1 MPGDIGLVGG
11 EEFRVGCEEMDREIM
26 RASGQDPARVVII
39 PTAAVTGPEKAAND
53 GVRHFS
59 SLGGDAER
67 LMVLERDHA
76 DDAGLAGSLAGAG
89 VIYFTGG
96 SPDHLLTTLRGSLL
110 WRAILE
116 ATDQGAVLAGSSA
129 GAMVLGEMMR
139 RPRLGGWVD
148 ALSVT
153 PGLAVLPHH
162 EGSDPAQTSS
172 QLQSQ
177 TSSGLTSG
185 LTVLGIDARTGCL
198 GRAGSWRVVGSG
210 RVTVYQ
216 GSSWQVYDSG
226 AELPGEV

>member
-11 EEFRVGCEEMDREIM
+11 EEFRVGCEDMDREIM
-26 RASGQDPARVVII
+26 RASGQDPARVVVI
-39 PTAAVTGPEKAAND
+39 PTAAVTGPQKAAND

-59 SLGGDAER
+59 SLGGDAES
-67 LMVLERDHA
+67 LMVLDRSQA
-76 DDAGLAGSLAGAG
+76 DDAGLAESLAGAG

-96 SPDHLLTTLRGSLL
+96 SPDHLLATLRDSRL

-116 ATDQGAVLAGSSA
+116 AADQGAVLAGSSA
-129 GAMVLGEMMR
+129 GAMVLGELMR
-139 RPRLGGWVD
+139 RPRLGGWID
-148 ALSVT
+148 ALGVT

-172 QLQSQ
+172 LLQPQ
-177 TSSGLTSG
+177 TSSGLRSG

-198 GRAGSWRVVGSG
+198 GRPGSWRVVGLG
-210 RVTVYQ
+210 KVTVYQ

-226 AELPGEV
+226 AHLPEDV

>member
-11 EEFRVGCEEMDREIM
+11 EEFRVGCEDMDREIM
-26 RASGQDPARVVII
+26 RASGQNPARVVII

-59 SLGGDAER
+59 SLGGNAER
-67 LMVLERDHA
+67 LMVLDRSHA

-96 SPDHLLTTLRGSLL
+96 SPDHLLTTLRDSLL

-116 ATDQGAVLAGSSA
+116 AADQGAVLAGSSA

-148 ALSVT
+148 ALGVT

-162 EGSDPAQTSS
+162 EGSDPEQTSS

-177 TSSGLTSG
+177 TSGG

-198 GRAGSWRVVGSG
+198 GRSGSWRVVGSG

-216 GSSWQVYDSG
+216 GAGWQVYDSG
-226 AELPGEV
+226 AHLPGDV

>member
-26 RASGQDPARVVII
+26 RASGQDPARVVVI

-59 SLGGDAER
+59 GLGGDAES
-67 LMVLERDHA
+67 LMVLDRHHA
-76 DDAGLAGSLAGAG
+76 DDASLAESLAGAG

-96 SPDHLLTTLRGSLL
+96 SPDHLLTTLRDSRL
-110 WRAILE
+110 WQAILE
-116 ATDQGAVLAGSSA
+116 AVDQGAVLAGSSA
-129 GAMVLGEMMR
+129 GAMVLGALMR

-148 ALSVT
+148 ALGVT

-162 EGSDPAQTSS
+162 ESSDPAQTSS

-177 TSSGLTSG
+177 TSGS

-198 GRAGSWRVVGSG
+198 GRPGNWRVVGSG
-210 RVTVYQ
+210 KVTVYQ
-216 GSSWQVYDSG
+216 GASWQVYDSG
-226 AELPGEV
+226 AHLPGDV